1 MQAIDCVGPYEW
13 GRLSNTKTNI
23 NLYIKVPSI
32 YPPNSRLDQSLN
44 AFLSINKNLLAYFA
58 CMFELVTFSL
68 LELRDILVFN
78 MNILTCFT
86 CMFNLATSTS
96 YYKGF

>member
-1 MQAIDCVGPYEW
+1 
-13 GRLSNTKTNI
+13 
-23 NLYIKVPSI
+23 
-32 YPPNSRLDQSLN
+32 
-44 AFLSINKNLLAYFA
+44 
-58 CMFELVTFSL
+58 L